1 MRRQSSITIIKSEC
15 GARVGRSHGRTDA
28 RTGGS
33 EIPETEEEFICLSVR
48 LSTCAFALHTDR
60 TEPKERR
67 GAFGIASFTAPAFF
81 SFLLTSFLSSF
92 SSPLPSC
99 LSVSAKRKERMEH
112 GRKEGIGIVIG
123 FVGLCMKGVNPTV
136 FTEAERHPRLSAS

>member
-1 MRRQSSITIIKSEC
+1 MRRAS
-15 GARVGRSHGRTDA
+15 VGRTVART

-33 EIPETEEEFICLSVR
+33 EIPETEEEFICLSVRVR

-136 FTEAERHPRLSAS
+136 FTEAEGHPRLSAS